1 MTTCYCFKGTSG
13 DPAYEPQGSL
23 STLAGLPIYRSTPQ
37 DKDTNSNRETIL
49 YLPDG
54 FGLAKHNQKLADK
67 YAQSGYETVVV
78 DYFEGDALPDTF
90 MLYTPGTDLD
100 AYENL
105 TSEQK
110 ETIRKIDMPSWLER
124 HTPAHISSL
133 IDKFFPEFCSITAED
148 KERPRPKIH
157 ILGHCFGGKH
167 AFKLAQL
174 DHENIG
180 SILVFHPSF
189 LEPSD
194 IKNLKKPVLV
204 GCAETDVFTP
214 DLIQT
219 VLNYLPGCGTAWK
232 FLVYGGTQHG
242 FATRPDLGN
251 ELTAKMFQQAFD
263 DGLQWL
269 RAN

>member
-1 MTTCYCFKGTSG
+1 MSTCYCFKGSSS
-13 DPAYEPQGSL
+13 DPAYEPQGAL
-23 STLAGLPIYRSTPQ
+23 SALAGLPIYRSTPH
-37 DKDTNSNRETIL
+37 DKDTNSHRDVIL

-54 FGLAKHNQKLADK
+54 FGLAKHNQRLADK
-67 YAQSGYETVVV
+67 YAQCGYETVVV

-100 AYENL
+100 VYDNL
-105 TSEQK
+105 SSEQK
-110 ETIRKIDMPSWLER
+110 ETIRKIDMPNWLEQ
-124 HTPAHISSL
+124 HNPEHISSL
-133 IDKFFPEFCSITAED
+133 VDKFFPEFCSTITGD
-148 KERPRPKIH
+148 KQGPKPRIH

-174 DHENIG
+174 DQESIG

-194 IKNLKKPVLV
+194 IKNLKKPILV

-219 VLNYLPGCGTAWK
+219 MLNHLPKCGAAWK

-251 ELTAKMFQQAFD
+251 ELTAKMFQEAFD
-263 DGLQWL
+263 DGLRWL